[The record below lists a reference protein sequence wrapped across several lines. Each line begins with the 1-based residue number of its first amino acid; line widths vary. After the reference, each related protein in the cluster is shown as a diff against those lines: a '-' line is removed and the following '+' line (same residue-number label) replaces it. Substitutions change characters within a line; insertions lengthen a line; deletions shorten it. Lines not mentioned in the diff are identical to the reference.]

1 MTNKPMLSVER
12 ELLERV
18 SSTKNMIDF
27 LEAMD
32 ELRALRD
39 EPETPMEIGGYAPSE
54 TSGAQME
61 MSDEWAQEVFSKR
74 MLVKLEAS
82 AAKGRNGW
90 QQCSQESLSRMLREH
105 VDKGDPVD
113 VANFCM
119 FLDALG
125 YGIAPA
131 AQHQDSNPGWPDP
144 LESTLAKE
152 IINNPA
158 AFDLAIRDLFDKLC
172 REIQA
177 GRYYR
182 RFSGSEPM
190 EFTANQGEPVAY
202 LHRNTR
208 HTIPA
213 LRNKWEPITVAS
225 AIAHMQN
232 KALAEEGKEDEW
244 HLGHEFQKCY
254 AEQPAPVA
262 VVMPELE
269 SEFEA
274 WWESDGQYCRAGG
287 GSYEKTF
294 AYRAYEAALA
304 EVARLNGVK
313 P

>member
-12 ELLERV
+12 ELLATALKADASIGASAIELV
-18 SSTKNMIDF
+18 NGWA
-27 LEAMD
+27 AMAK
-32 ELRALRD
+32 LRALLD
-39 EPETPMEIGGYAPSE
+39 KPETPMEIGGYAPSE

-131 AQHQDSNPGWPDP
+131 AQHQ
-144 LESTLAKE
+144 
-152 IINNPA
+152 
-158 AFDLAIRDLFDKLC
+158 
-172 REIQA
+172 
-177 GRYYR
+177 
-182 RFSGSEPM
+182 
-190 EFTANQGEPVAY
+190 GEPVAWRFRWDY
-202 LHRNTR
+202 DHGNGWCRNAVR
-208 HTIPA
+208 FVESMEHV
-213 LRNKWEPITVAS
+213 E
-225 AIAHMQN
+225 H
-232 KALAEEGKEDEW
+232 EDKSTWREVTP
-244 HLGHEFQKCY
+244 LY

-269 SEFEA
+269 SALEA

-294 AYRAYEAALA
+294 AYHAYEAALA